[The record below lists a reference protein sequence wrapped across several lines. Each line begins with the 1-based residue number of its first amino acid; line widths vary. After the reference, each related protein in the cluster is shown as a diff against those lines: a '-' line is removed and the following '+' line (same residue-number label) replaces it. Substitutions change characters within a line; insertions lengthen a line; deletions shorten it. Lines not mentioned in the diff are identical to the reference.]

1 MAISGANEVYKN
13 ISPLVEQQFPE
24 YIRENGP
31 RFVAFMEAY
40 YEYLEQS
47 GKSIDAIR
55 TLKDNQDIDRT
66 VTEFVEYFRKQYALS
81 IPKTA
86 LADKRLIVKHIREFY
101 RSRGSQKSFKFLFHI
116 LFGADVNFYYPGED
130 VLRAS
135 DGRWIRETVLTVE
148 KRTGILTDLDGRV
161 VTGQTSGAIGRVQGI
176 LTTINLGIEVFT
188 LTVENTSGTFLDKE
202 IVSDGFGNTVTVRAG
217 IGGLISQTITNG
229 GAFNVKGDSL
239 SLSGTISGSVA
250 EGLVSSIE
258 NTPGSLTFRISKGG
272 TGYRTGVNSRFTFG
286 VISSTVPVVTPILE
300 VVSLS
305 NTSTITMFSDTIG
318 PVRNVVLNGNLPTS
332 NVGLSFGSL
341 GTNSAILSSNIAVAN
356 VYSRLNKAL
365 KVGPVTV
372 GSINAISIISPG
384 FGYDTFPTVT
394 VVDQD
399 IVYQSNTAIRGNDAV
414 IAVDRAPGTITGI
427 TITSAGT
434 DFILGE
440 KVNITNSR
448 SGNSVSNL
456 ANTTTTDTST
466 PPGIKR
472 HVLNRVYNGN
482 TFVTSVSG
490 IRTLTGRYLGTKG
503 FLSWNNKI
511 QDSDYYQEFSYAIK
525 SSVLVDKYRDVVQN
539 LLHPAGTKMFGTYE
553 VTSVP
558 NMQVTVASSVP
569 QSIFQDNFLPYMLED
584 NTGYLRIEN
593 PVARFLLEDN
603 SGDALIAENPDNLI
617 EEQFDTNFVSYME
630 RERSD
635 EIFYKPLIEVIV
647 PTDILTGGVITSASV
662 FETAGTVAD
671 ASSAK
676 VTKEVNIYETSGTP
690 VDLETAVYSGT
701 PSVIEDS
708 TPVDLQ
714 TAVYTGP
721 AAILETSGTPVDLE
735 TAVYTGPA
743 AILETSG
750 TPVDIET
757 AVYSGTPTVIE
768 DSTPVDLE
776 TAVYTGPAAILET
789 SGTPVDLQ
797 TAVYSGTP
805 AVIETSTP
813 VDLETA
819 VYTGPAEILETST
832 PVDLETAVYT
842 GPAEILEVS
851 TPVDLQTAVYTGP
864 AAILETSGTASDSV
878 FPFITK
884 EVSVYEDSGTP
895 VDLETAVYS
904 GTPAVIEVSTP
915 VDLEPAGVNTSAL
928 ILETSGTPV
937 DLEPAGVN
945 TSALILETSGTPVDL
960 ETAVYTGPAA
970 ILETSGTPVDLQTA
984 VVFNLSTTTGQ
995 STGFVRVVY
1004 GNTQISTFSKDTVN
1018 VFKAVQLQTVTDLDG
1033 IPRLVLVTSPDI
1045 GRNLDRQ
1052 ANGNFGNGSIVSTTT
1067 VRIIPEYATFA
1078 SNTNLFTVS
1087 TVHSNSFLT
1096 LTSDYIPTT
1105 ANARMYWVS

>member
-1 MAISGANEVYKN
+1 MAISGANEVYKK

-217 IGGLISQTITNG
+217 IGGLTSQTITNG

-239 SLSGTISGSVA
+239 SLVGTTSGSVA

-286 VISSTVPVVTPILE
+286 TISSTVPVVTPILE

-365 KVGPVTV
+365 KVGPVTI

-399 IVYQSNTAIRGNDAV
+399 IAYQSNTAIRGNDAV

-553 VTSVP
+553 ITSVP

-593 PVARFLLEDN
+593 PVARFLLEDD
-603 SGDALIAENPDNLI
+603 SGDALIAQNSDDLI
-617 EEQFDTNFVSYME
+617 EEKFDTNFVSYIQ

-635 EIFYKPLIEVIV
+635 SAFYKPLIESIT
-647 PTDILTGGVITSASV
+647 PTDSFIGGINVVAS
-662 FETAGTVAD
+662 
-671 ASSAK
+671 
-676 VTKEVNIYETSGTP
+676 IYETSTPADIFVSIVTKDVVLQESGGTP
-690 VDLETAVYSGT
+690 VDRE
-701 PSVIEDS
+701 
-708 TPVDLQ
+708 

-721 AAILETSGTPVDLE
+721 GSILEASIPDDLE
-735 TAVYTGPA
+735 TAVYTGPGS
-743 AILETSG
+743 ILEAS
-750 TPVDIET
+750 TPDDLET
-757 AVYSGTPTVIE
+757 ASSNRIGSVLETGGTIVDLETAQWNSLASVSETSTPADLEIAQWNSLASVSE
-768 DSTPVDLE
+768 DSTPADLE
-776 TAVYTGPAAILET
+776 TAVYTGPGSILE
-789 SGTPVDLQ
+789 
-797 TAVYSGTP
+797 A
-805 AVIETSTP
+805 STP
-813 VDLETA
+813 DDLETA
-819 VYTGPAEILETST
+819 VYTGPGS
-832 PVDLETAVYT
+832 
-842 GPAEILEVS
+842 
-851 TPVDLQTAVYTGP
+851 
-864 AAILETSGTASDSV
+864 ILETSGTATDSQ
-878 FPFITK
+878 I
-884 EVSVYEDSGTP
+884 
-895 VDLETAVYS
+895 
-904 GTPAVIEVSTP
+904 
-915 VDLEPAGVNTSAL
+915 
-928 ILETSGTPV
+928 
-937 DLEPAGVN
+937 
-945 TSALILETSGTPVDL
+945 
-960 ETAVYTGPAA
+960 AVYTGPAS
-970 ILETSGTPVDLQTA
+970 ILETAGLVSDRQTA
-984 VVFNLSTTTGQ
+984 LIFKLATTTGQ
-995 STGFVRVVY
+995 PDGYVRVVY
-1004 GNTQISTFSKDTVN
+1004 GNTQISAFSTDTVN
-1018 VFKAVQLQTVTDLDG
+1018 IFKAVQLQTMTDLNG
-1033 IPRLVLVTSPDI
+1033 IPRLVLVTPPDR

-1052 ANGNFGNGSIVSTTT
+1052 ANGNFGNGTIVSSTI
-1067 VRIIPEYATFA
+1067 VKIIPAIVGGANTTLYTVATIY
-1078 SNTNLFTVS
+1078 
-1087 TVHSNSFLT
+1087 SNSFLT

-1105 ANARMYWVS
+1105 ANAQMYWGS

>member
-1 MAISGANEVYKN
+1 MAISGANKVYKK

-55 TLKDNQDIDRT
+55 TLNDNQDIDRT

-116 LFGADVNFYYPGED
+116 LFGSDVNFYYPGED
-130 VLRAS
+130 ILRTS
-135 DGRWIRETVLTVE
+135 DGRWIRETVLAVE

-188 LTVENTSGTFLDKE
+188 LTVENTSGTFVDKE

-229 GAFNVKGDSL
+229 GSFNVKGDSL
-239 SLSGTISGSVA
+239 SLVGTISGSVA
-250 EGLVSSIE
+250 EGLVSSIQ

-286 VISSTVPVVTPILE
+286 VISSTVPVVIPILE

-305 NTSTITMFSDTIG
+305 NTSTITMFSDTIS

-341 GTNSAILSSNIAVAN
+341 GTNSAILSSNIAAAN

-365 KVGPVTV
+365 KFSAVMI
-372 GSINAISIISPG
+372 GSINAISIISSG
-384 FGYDTFPTVT
+384 FGYDTFPTVS
-394 VVDQD
+394 VLDQD
-399 IVYQSNTAIRGNDAV
+399 IAYQSNTAIRGNDAV

-427 TITSAGT
+427 TITSIGT

-482 TFVTSVSG
+482 TFVTGVSG

-511 QDSDYYQEFSYAIK
+511 QDNDYYQEFSYAIK
-525 SSVLVDKYRDVVQN
+525 SSVLVEKYRDVVQN

-553 VTSVP
+553 ITSVP
-558 NMQVTVASSVP
+558 NMQITVASSVP
-569 QSIFQDNFLPYMLED
+569 KSIFEDNFLPFMLED
-584 NTGYLRIEN
+584 DTGYLRIED
-593 PVARFLLEDN
+593 PAARFLLDDN
-603 SGDALIAENPDNLI
+603 SGDALIAENLDSLI
-617 EEQFDTNFVSYME
+617 EEQSDTNFVSLVR

-635 EIFYKPLIEVIV
+635 ETFRSPLIEVIV

-662 FETAGTVAD
+662 FET
-671 ASSAK
+671 
-676 VTKEVNIYETSGTP
+676 SGTP
-690 VDLETAVYSGT
+690 VDIESAVYSGTPAVIEASTPVDLQTAVYSGLAEILETSTPVDLQTAVYSGT
-701 PSVIEDS
+701 PAVIEDS

-721 AAILETSGTPVDLE
+721 AAILETAG
-735 TAVYTGPA
+735 
-743 AILETSG
+743 
-750 TPVDIET
+750 
-757 AVYSGTPTVIE
+757 TVI
-768 DSTPVDLE
+768 D
-776 TAVYTGPAAILET
+776 
-789 SGTPVDLQ
+789 
-797 TAVYSGTP
+797 
-805 AVIETSTP
+805 
-813 VDLETA
+813 
-819 VYTGPAEILETST
+819 
-832 PVDLETAVYT
+832 
-842 GPAEILEVS
+842 
-851 TPVDLQTAVYTGP
+851 
-864 AAILETSGTASDSV
+864 ASDSQV
-878 FPFITK
+878 TK
-884 EVSVYEDSGTP
+884 EVN
-895 VDLETAVYS
+895 
-904 GTPAVIEVSTP
+904 I
-915 VDLEPAGVNTSAL
+915 
-928 ILETSGTPV
+928 
-937 DLEPAGVN
+937 
-945 TSALILETSGTPVDL
+945 
-960 ETAVYTGPAA
+960 
-970 ILETSGTPVDLQTA
+970 
-984 VVFNLSTTTGQ
+984 
-995 STGFVRVVY
+995 
-1004 GNTQISTFSKDTVN
+1004 
-1018 VFKAVQLQTVTDLDG
+1018 
-1033 IPRLVLVTSPDI
+1033 
-1045 GRNLDRQ
+1045 
-1052 ANGNFGNGSIVSTTT
+1052 
-1067 VRIIPEYATFA
+1067 
-1078 SNTNLFTVS
+1078 
-1087 TVHSNSFLT
+1087 
-1096 LTSDYIPTT
+1096 
-1105 ANARMYWVS
+1105 

>member
-47 GKSIDAIR
+47 GKSINAIR

-161 VTGQTSGAIGRVQGI
+161 VTGQTSGSIGRVQGI

-188 LTVENTSGTFLDKE
+188 LTVENTSGTFVDKE

-239 SLSGTISGSVA
+239 SLFGTISGSVA

-272 TGYRTGVNSRFTFG
+272 TGYRTGVNSKFAFG

-365 KVGPVTV
+365 KFGPVII

-384 FGYDTFPTVT
+384 FGYDTFPSVS
-394 VVDQD
+394 VLDQD
-399 IVYQSNTAIRGNDAV
+399 IAYQSNTAIRGNDAV

-427 TITSAGT
+427 TITSIGT

-553 VTSVP
+553 ITSVP
-558 NMQVTVASSVP
+558 NMQITVASSVP
-569 QSIFQDNFLPYMLED
+569 KSIFEDNFLPFMLED
-584 NTGYLRIEN
+584 DTGYLRIED
-593 PVARFLLEDN
+593 PAARFLLDDN
-603 SGDALIAENPDNLI
+603 SGDALIAENPDSLI
-617 EEQFDTNFVSYME
+617 EEQSDTNFVSLVR

-635 EIFYKPLIEVIV
+635 ETFRSPLIEVIV

-671 ASSAK
+671 ALIAQI
-676 VTKEVNIYETSGTP
+676 TKEVNIYE
-690 VDLETAVYSGT
+690 D
-701 PSVIEDS
+701 
-708 TPVDLQ
+708 
-714 TAVYTGP
+714 
-721 AAILETSGTPVDLE
+721 
-735 TAVYTGPA
+735 
-743 AILETSG
+743 
-750 TPVDIET
+750 
-757 AVYSGTPTVIE
+757 
-768 DSTPVDLE
+768 
-776 TAVYTGPAAILET
+776 

-805 AVIETSTP
+805 AVIETS
-813 VDLETA
+813 
-819 VYTGPAEILETST
+819 
-832 PVDLETAVYT
+832 
-842 GPAEILEVS
+842 
-851 TPVDLQTAVYTGP
+851 
-864 AAILETSGTASDSV
+864 
-878 FPFITK
+878 
-884 EVSVYEDSGTP
+884 
-895 VDLETAVYS
+895 
-904 GTPAVIEVSTP
+904 
-915 VDLEPAGVNTSAL
+915 
-928 ILETSGTPV
+928 
-937 DLEPAGVN
+937 
-945 TSALILETSGTPVDL
+945 TPVDL

-1018 VFKAVQLQTVTDLDG
+1018 VFKAVQLQTVNDLDG

-1067 VRIIPEYATFA
+1067 VRIIPEYATFT